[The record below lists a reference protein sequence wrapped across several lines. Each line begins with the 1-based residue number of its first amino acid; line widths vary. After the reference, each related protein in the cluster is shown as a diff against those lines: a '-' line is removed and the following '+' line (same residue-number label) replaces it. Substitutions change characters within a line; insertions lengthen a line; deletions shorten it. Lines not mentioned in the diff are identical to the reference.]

1 MIADLTFSM
10 SCCYNIRMYT
20 GHKVLILSLALSAML
35 PSAMLP
41 SAIIVPVNFAL
52 FAQDGGSF
60 TLPPELHRPQYGEAP
75 RFPEDYWIG
84 ELGRGDAG
92 EEAYQFARR
101 FVEDL
106 AGGGQAPAHI
116 EAALES
122 LEGLETRN
130 VRIGGG
136 RIEADGSVSFL
147 VRFLGREEALTGEI
161 CLRRR
166 EQEPGVEVSEISE
179 TPEVSETSEVSETP
193 ETSERPGVSETSAWY
208 VDDLILDQRRP
219 LGESR
224 YGPGSEDLTP
234 YERFF

>member
-1 MIADLTFSM
+1 MKQTGETERPRQFVDLTFSM
-10 SCCYNIRMYT
+10 PCCYNIRMYT
-20 GHKVLILSLALSAML
+20 GDKVLVLSLALSVML

-41 SAIIVPVNFAL
+41 SVIIVPASFAL

-101 FVEDL
+101 FLEEL

-116 EAALES
+116 KAAFES
-122 LEGLETRN
+122 LEGLEIRN

-161 CLRRR
+161 FLRKR
-166 EQEPGVEVSEISE
+166 EQEPETEASE
-179 TPEVSETSEVSETP
+179 T
-193 ETSERPGVSETSAWY
+193 SETSAWY
-208 VDDLILDQRRP
+208 ADDLILDQRRP

-224 YGPGSEDLTP
+224 YGPASADLTP